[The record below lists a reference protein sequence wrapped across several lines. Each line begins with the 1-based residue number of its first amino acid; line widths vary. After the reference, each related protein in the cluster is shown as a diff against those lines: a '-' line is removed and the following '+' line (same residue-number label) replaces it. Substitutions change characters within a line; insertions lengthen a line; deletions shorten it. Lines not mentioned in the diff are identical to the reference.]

1 MLRKLMR
8 WFLPCRTTV
17 TRNHLLIMVSSTTPV
32 TWVKVEVTTW
42 RKHHRTPNTTKSHH
56 TSTDRSTFPIPE
68 TSPNSSNPKRVR
80 SSAICGTST
89 CLFITWQPFWDLV
102 DSRYLV
108 IQWPMRRLHER
119 GKNVER
125 FSFLK
130 SSVFLQLNIFSQHW
144 SLICFWWIV
153 SVMINYQ

>member
-1 MLRKLMR
+1 MR
-8 WFLPCRTTV
+8 WFLPCRTIV

-56 TSTDRSTFPIPE
+56 TSTDRSTSPIPE
-68 TSPNSSNPKRVR
+68 TSLNSSNPKRVR

-89 CLFITWQPFWDLV
+89 CLFITCQPFWDWV
-102 DSRYLV
+102 DSRLPVLV
-108 IQWPMRRLHER
+108 IQWPMRRLFER
-119 GKNVER
+119 GKNVEK

-130 SSVFLQLNIFSQHW
+130 SSVVLWLKDILSTLITDLFLVDCLCDDQLLVQ
-144 SLICFWWIV
+144 
-153 SVMINYQ
+153 